1 MLNGILWGIPYHSW
15 PCPAHHFAYL
25 FTLFRSI
32 AMSGTMLA
40 CCFPFS
46 IFAMIQTATSEVC
59 QMLILLRHCVLMKMM
74 TAIQLYHLSDCSFL
88 SLNPAH
94 SLNFYFSWS
103 QTFDVSTVK
112 PSAIGMN
119 LPCSFKKSIR
129 PCAYHMTSSPN
140 PAIRLPASKAFC
152 RSSSQCSSRH

>member
-1 MLNGILWGIPYHSW
+1 
-15 PCPAHHFAYL
+15 
-25 FTLFRSI
+25 
-32 AMSGTMLA
+32 MSGTMLA

-59 QMLILLRHCVLMKMM
+59 QMLILLWHLVLMKMM
-74 TAIQLYHLSDCSFL
+74 TAIQFYHLADSQLL

-112 PSAIGMN
+112 PSALFRSLGIIDERIAESKHGFHAIDGGCHRQLLFVVRHTDN
-119 LPCSFKKSIR
+119 LNLACCQELSHILLHEVVLDFR
-129 PCAYHMTSSPN
+129 LAVN
-140 PAIRLPASKAFC
+140 PHL
-152 RSSSQCSSRH
+152 

>member
-15 PCPAHHFAYL
+15 PCPAHHLADGL
-25 FTLFRSI
+25 ALFRRI

-59 QMLILLRHCVLMKMM
+59 QMLILLWHLVQMKMM
-74 TAIQLYHLSDCSFL
+74 TAIQFYHLADSLLL

-112 PSAIGMN
+112 PSALFRSLGIVYVNSMMALTS
-119 LPCSFKKSIR
+119 LPIDRETMMPS
-129 PCAYHMTSSPN
+129 
-140 PAIRLPASKAFC
+140 AIL
-152 RSSSQCSSRH
+152 